1 MSSCFSNNCLCSS
14 FTSCSFYFLCE
25 CLSASFFLPAG
36 CVQLCPAPTCVLLF
50 NLFLVCLYIT
60 LVLTLP
66 VVSCW
71 LWSSVPVHILVFWT
85 LHHKTM
91 IFFFYTLICALNL
104 TVKDIA
110 SSVQILLSKFAF
122 IRVLLAKWTRRLSWI
137 FHSSALVSNVQVW
150 LLFQGSFSFYGVS
163 HTFANCW

>member
-25 CLSASFFLPAG
+25 CHSASFFLPAG

-71 LWSSVPVHILVFWT
+71 LGSSVPVLVWVFWT
-85 LHHKTM
+85 PHHKTM
-91 IFFFYTLICALNL
+91 TLFFFFTLLCALNYIDIDIYYIYIYIYYI
-104 TVKDIA
+104 DIA
-110 SSVQILLSKFAF
+110 SSLQILLSKFAF
-122 IRVLLAKWTRRLSWI
+122 TRVLLAKWTRRLSWI
-137 FHSSALVSNVQVW
+137 FHSSALVSN
-150 LLFQGSFSFYGVS
+150 FQDHCS
-163 HTFANCW
+163 N